1 MVRGQFEEQ
10 DLNLDVAENWI
21 QNGYNGKP
29 VINFCDLLNS
39 DSDGEFS
46 DEDVHAVFLNVM
58 HNYLQMEQDE
68 GEKLFCMFLCPTEW
82 PDEKGYNL
90 CISDR

>member
-1 MVRGQFEEQ
+1 MRYGEQ

-29 VINFCDLLNS
+29 VIGFSDLLNG
-39 DSDGEFS
+39 DGDGKFS
-46 DEDVHAVFLNVM
+46 DDDVHEVFLNVM

-68 GEKLFCMFLCPTEW
+68 GEKLFSMFLCATEW
-82 PDEKGYNL
+82 PDEEGYDL